1 MCELYFNGHKRMTDE
16 PDNASEDVEIAYSSA
31 ESSSEFIPWSAPSGK
46 GGLYIFPLG
55 VEAWATQGPSP
66 LLHIDQST
74 GALTI
79 QMAMFEQF
87 RDITKSDC
95 SSSVTKLKGA

>member
-1 MCELYFNGHKRMTDE
+1 MTDE
-16 PDNASEDVEIAYSSA
+16 ADSDGEDVEIAYASA

-55 VEAWATQGPSP
+55 VEAWATKGPSP

-79 QMAMFEQF
+79 QTAMFESF